1 MMPVMAGQ
9 AKQWERELRA
19 AGETPDAGL
28 DIAHLALLLAAC
40 DRPGVSLD
48 PYRAHLDELAS
59 AAREAL
65 DENACPPCGVVAGVL
80 SGVIS
85 GRFRYLGDA
94 ETYDDPRNANLAM

>member
-48 PYRAHLDELAS
+48 PVPCTSRRNRGRRAQ
-59 AAREAL
+59 
-65 DENACPPCGVVAGVL
+65 GAG
-80 SGVIS
+80 
-85 GRFRYLGDA
+85 
-94 ETYDDPRNANLAM
+94 